1 MLLRILS
8 TLLLLALPAFGAIQV
23 SRPSAASVI
32 APGQKVLIFVTTTP
46 PTTEADV
53 FTFCMIG
60 NANNNNARVGGC
72 GGISAAGAFSVAD
85 LRSGRITADVPAN
98 LPPGSYRLIL
108 GNAARN
114 CQALNCAT
122 DLALGQPFTINAPPP
137 VAGPASDPALDPRGF
152 GLTIE
157 VPAQIAAN
165 QETPIRAVTDVRF
178 SEAVQFNQCT
188 LFSATGDSLGTC
200 LLPEGTRDISITALR
215 AGQIR
220 VRPPAGFLGA
230 AHVEMS
236 VSSAGCR
243 VDNDCFSDKVS
254 SKNLQVVERVAQPPP
269 PPPPAPPAP
278 PTPPE
283 PTRPP
288 APPPATPFPPIP
300 GTATTVVETASTIAT
315 SPEPTTVVTPPADT
329 PPADTPPADTPA
341 DAPGGTVTVDPQP
354 APSTGP
360 DPIDAS
366 GSRATTGVLMT
377 GICAVLL
384 SALI

>member
-23 SRPSAASVI
+23 SRPSPASVI

-53 FTFCMIG
+53 FTFCLIG
-60 NANNNNARVGGC
+60 DANNNNARVGGC
-72 GGISAAGAFSVAD
+72 GGISPAGTFTVAD
-85 LRSGRITADVPAN
+85 LRSGRVTADVPGN
-98 LPPGSYRLIL
+98 LPPGSYRVII

-114 CQALNCAT
+114 CQAVNCAT

-157 VPAQIAAN
+157 VPSQIAAN

-269 PPPPAPPAP
+269 PPAPPA
-278 PTPPE
+278 

-288 APPPATPFPPIP
+288 ASPPATPFPPIP
-300 GTATTVVETASTIAT
+300 GTATTAVETASTIAS

-329 PPADTPPADTPA
+329 PPADTPAGT
-341 DAPGGTVTVDPQP
+341 GGTVTVDPQP

-360 DPIDAS
+360 NPADAS
-366 GSRATTGVLMT
+366 GSITVRATTGVLMA

-384 SALI
+384 SALV